1 MEAGTQLRVA
11 IIQRVL
17 PYYRLSFVRKL
28 REKLESHAID
38 LRLIYGQEQ
47 PATVPKSVDLEDS
60 WATNIRNLYINT
72 PAGEL
77 VWQPCLRYLQDVDL
91 VIVEQANRLLVNYP
105 LQFFWRN
112 RTHKLAFWG
121 HGANFQAQDKRGF
134 KEKLKS
140 SFAGKVDWW
149 FAYTDASAALVRS
162 AGYPSERISVVNNSI
177 DTEELKAAM
186 LAVTPEQKLSMRK
199 QLGLGAGP
207 VALYCGGMYPDK
219 KLTFLLDAAKRTRE
233 KVKDFHLILIGSGP
247 DEELV
252 ASAAA
257 KHLWIHYPGAVFGTE
272 RAVYFA
278 LSDLMMMPGLVGLA
292 IVDCFVAGIPLF
304 TTRIPIHSPEI
315 VYLENGQNGVI
326 TSFDVAEYA
335 DEVAKYLLDNDRMAA
350 VVKGCAQSAGRYTL
364 DAMVE
369 NFATGVFAVLDG
381 MPD

>member
-1 MEAGTQLRVA
+1 METGRQLRVA

-17 PYYRLSFVRKL
+17 PHYRLSFMRRL
-28 REKLESHAID
+28 REKLETHAID
-38 LRLIYGQEQ
+38 LRLIYGQER
-47 PATVPKSVDLEDS
+47 PDTVPKSVDLTDS
-60 WATNIRNLYINT
+60 WATKIKNLYIDT
-72 PAGEL
+72 PVGEL

-91 VIVEQANRLLVNYP
+91 LIVEQANRLLVNYP

-112 RTHKLAFWG
+112 RTRNLAFWG
-121 HGANFQAQDKRGF
+121 HGTNFQAQNRRGF

-140 SFAGKVDWW
+140 LFAGKVDWW
-149 FAYTDASAALVRS
+149 FAYTDYSAALVRS
-162 AGYPSERISVVNNSI
+162 AGYPSERITVVNNSI
-177 DTEELKAAM
+177 DTEELKTAI
-186 LAVTPEQKLSMRK
+186 LSVTPEQKLSIRN

-219 KLTFLLDAAKRTRE
+219 KLTFLFDAAEQIRE

-247 DEELV
+247 NEELV
-252 ASAAA
+252 KSAAA
-257 KHLWIHYPGAVFGTE
+257 KHFWIHYPGAVFGAE

-315 VYLENGQNGVI
+315 VYLENGQNGII
-326 TSFDVAEYA
+326 TPFDVEQYA

-350 VVKGCAQSAGRYTL
+350 LVKGCTKSASRYTL

-369 NFATGVFAVLDG
+369 NFSAGVFALLDG
-381 MPD
+381 VSD